1 MSPKK
6 GGLKDKINAAL
17 ERGNAG
23 RQAKLSAKAD
33 VSAAQGNLKKSAK
46 LEMKSKKVAL
56 RSEKRQAISDAKK
69 NMKNGTTPKLMM
81 KSTLGPVSEG
91 TKGNIVKPNPSTLN
105 ININKLKPINNNPS
119 GKERA
124 IEMYN
129 KIYKK

>member
-81 KSTLGPVSEG
+81 KSTS
-91 TKGNIVKPNPSTLN
+91 KPNTSSMN
-105 ININKLKPINNNPS
+105 DKINKFKATGKIFEAPKTEMIFKS
-119 GKERA
+119 GA
-124 IEMYN
+124 SQNAMN
-129 KIYKK
+129 KIKGY

>member
-6 GGLKDKINAAL
+6 GGLKDKINAAI

-69 NMKNGTTPKLMM
+69 NMKNGTIPKLMM
-81 KSTLGPVSEG
+81 KSTS
-91 TKGNIVKPNPSTLN
+91 KPNTSSMN
-105 ININKLKPINNNPS
+105 DRINSFKSGAGQNSMDSKFGKLK
-119 GKERA
+119 G
-124 IEMYN
+124 Y
-129 KIYKK
+129 

>member
-17 ERGNAG
+17 ERVNAG

-56 RSEKRQAISDAKK
+56 RSEKRQAVSDAKA

-81 KSTLGPVSEG
+81 KSTSM
-91 TKGNIVKPNPSTLN
+91 
-105 ININKLKPINNNPS
+105 LKPPTMGGISSMGDKIKGAPK
-119 GKERA
+119 GLERPPA
-124 IEMYN
+124 TVN
-129 KIYKK
+129 KFKY